1 MSKEELKKKIA
12 DILIKVDEN
21 IRNEIIKATEE
32 HRAFLTEENQY
43 YYIVADALIDANIG
57 DVSEMGK
64 KLKITERALLNR
76 AKMYVD
82 MQGYP
87 SYDVPVLASEIV
99 VPEDLKNAER
109 ELFGGKNNEQI

>member
-1 MSKEELKKKIA
+1 MDKEELKKKIVGIIRTA
-12 DILIKVDEN
+12 DTSIVIGTNN
-21 IRNEIIKATEE
+21 INII
-32 HRAFLTEENQY
+32 
-43 YYIVADALIDANIG
+43 ADALIDANIG

>member
-76 AKMYVD
+76 AKMYVE
-82 MQGYP
+82 MQVYP
-87 SYDVPVLASEIV
+87 SWDVPVLASEFV
-99 VPEDLKNAER
+99 VPEDLKRAEI
-109 ELFGGKNNEQI
+109 ELFGGKSNE

>member
-1 MSKEELKKKIA
+1 MDREELKKKIVGIIRAA
-12 DILIKVDEN
+12 DTSIVIGTNN
-21 IRNEIIKATEE
+21 INII
-32 HRAFLTEENQY
+32 
-43 YYIVADALIDANIG
+43 ADALIDANIG
-57 DVSEMGK
+57 DVSEMEK

-87 SYDVPVLASEIV
+87 SYDVPVLASVIV

-109 ELFGGKNNEQI
+109 ELFGG

>member
-1 MSKEELKKKIA
+1 MDREELKKKIVWIIRTA
-12 DILIKVDEN
+12 DTSIVIGTNN
-21 IRNEIIKATEE
+21 INII
-32 HRAFLTEENQY
+32 
-43 YYIVADALIDANIG
+43 ADALIDANIG
-57 DVSEMGK
+57 DVSEVEK

-109 ELFGGKNNEQI
+109 ELFGGKKQ

>member
-21 IRNEIIKATEE
+21 IRNEIIKAAEE

-57 DVSEMGK
+57 DISEVEK
-64 KLKITERALLNR
+64 RLKITERALLNR
-76 AKMYVD
+76 AKMYVE

-87 SYDVPVLASEIV
+87 SWDVPVLASEFV
-99 VPEDLKNAER
+99 VPEDLKNAEN
-109 ELFGGKNNEQI
+109 ELYGGKK

>member
-1 MSKEELKKKIA
+1 MDREELKKKIVRIIRTA
-12 DILIKVDEN
+12 DTSIVIGTNN
-21 IRNEIIKATEE
+21 INII
-32 HRAFLTEENQY
+32 
-43 YYIVADALIDANIG
+43 ADALIDANIG
-57 DVSEMGK
+57 DVSEMEK

-99 VPEDLKNAER
+99 VPEDLKNAEI
-109 ELFGGKNNEQI
+109 ELYGGKNNEQI

>member
-1 MSKEELKKKIA
+1 MNKEELKKKIV
-12 DILIKVDEN
+12 DILIKADEN
-21 IRNEIIKATEE
+21 IISEIIKVAKE

-43 YYIVADALIDANIG
+43 YYIVADALIDTIVG
-57 DVSEMGK
+57 DISEMEK

-87 SYDVPVLASEIV
+87 SYDAPVLATEFV
-99 VPEDLKNAER
+99 VPEDLKNAEN
-109 ELFGGKNNEQI
+109 ELYGGKK